1 MSRDTSPAVENFL
14 RERYARLSGAE
25 RVVMGASMFETAR
38 KLVLASFPPGLPQQE
53 VRRRLCERF
62 YGAALAEDVYGKK

>member
-14 RERYARLSGAE
+14 RERYAELSGAE
-25 RVVMGASMFETAR
+25 RIAMGASMFETAR
-38 KLVLASFPPGLPQQE
+38 TIVLASFPPGLPPQE

-62 YGAALAEDVYGKK
+62 YGTLAARVYGKG

>member
-1 MSRDTSPAVENFL
+1 MSRDTSPAVEKFL

-25 RVVMGASMFETAR
+25 RVVMGADMFETAR
-38 KLVLASFPPGLPQQE
+38 AFVLASLPSGLPPQE

-62 YGAALAEDVYGKK
+62 YGTLAERVYGKK